1 MPNASLTIDGT
12 EVIKK
17 ENGVASIEN
26 IKIGSSVD
34 TVSNASAG
42 YKPAEVWL
50 STTEITAQDTIIDLP
65 DGYKKYHVIGH
76 NLFWGGTASTGD
88 IRMYMRY
95 NNNTQDDTGL
105 QMSNFYSRLDLA
117 GYNQEVWDGFVNI
130 SNNMGT
136 DPTENCFFDIWL
148 NGCNEPNKTRGYT
161 GHGMSTYGHQSDQ
174 QAYLYAIGF
183 RSQLT
188 DAIDGFRIYFHP
200 DNNAITS
207 YGGSI
212 VVTGYTF

>member
-17 ENGVASIEN
+17 ENGIASIEN

-76 NLFWGGTASTGD
+76 NLFWGGTATSGD

-105 QMSNFYSRLDLA
+105 QMSNFYLRLDTN
-117 GYNQEVWDGFVNI
+117 GFNQEVYDGFVNI

-161 GHGMSTYGHQSDQ
+161 GHGMSTYGHASDQ
-174 QAYLYAIGF
+174 QAYHYTIGF

-188 DAIDGFRIYFHP
+188 DAIDGFRIYFYP

>member
-1 MPNASLTIDGT
+1 MPKASLTIDGT

-17 ENGVASIEN
+17 ENGVVSIEN
-26 IKIGSSVD
+26 INIGSGVD

-65 DGYKKYHVIGH
+65 NGYKKYHVIGH

-105 QMSNFYSRLDLA
+105 QMSEWYKRIDTS
-117 GYNQEVWDGFVNI
+117 GYGEEVYDGFVN
-130 SNNMGT
+130 
-136 DPTENCFFDIWL
+136 
-148 NGCNEPNKTRGYT
+148 
-161 GHGMSTYGHQSDQ
+161 
-174 QAYLYAIGF
+174 
-183 RSQLT
+183 
-188 DAIDGFRIYFHP
+188 
-200 DNNAITS
+200 
-207 YGGSI
+207 
-212 VVTGYTF
+212 